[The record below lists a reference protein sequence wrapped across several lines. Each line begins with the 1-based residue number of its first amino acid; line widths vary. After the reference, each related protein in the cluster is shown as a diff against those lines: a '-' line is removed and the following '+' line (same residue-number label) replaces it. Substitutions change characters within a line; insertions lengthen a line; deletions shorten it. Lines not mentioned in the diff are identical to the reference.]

1 MIVGQNDNSPV
12 SHCSKCEAEQGDG
25 TTRSGDQ
32 DQAART
38 SSRGKGERRSSC
50 FLAEEL
56 KIPKRNIVLERGQQ
70 SRDKL
75 IRIEGF
81 SEEDVRCRL
90 GTLIK

>member
-1 MIVGQNDNSPV
+1 MTILPFHIVPNVKQNKVTGQ
-12 SHCSKCEAEQGDG
+12 HG
-25 TTRSGDQ
+25 
-32 DQAART
+32 AAIKIKLRAPT
-38 SSRGKGERRSSC
+38 VEGKALRA
-50 FLAEEL
+50 LPAEEL
-56 KIPKRNIVLERGQQ
+56 NIPKRNIVLERGQQ